1 MNIYI
6 YSDESG
12 VFDKKHNN
20 IFVFGGVIMLGTES
34 KDEWSRKYS
43 TAEKT
48 LREIKNV
55 GKDYELKAT
64 QVTNKEKGKLFRSLN
79 QCYKFGVV
87 INQINVLDRIFESK
101 KDKQRYLDY
110 AYKIAVKRAFE
121 NLIERN
127 IIIPKEI
134 KRLYFCV
141 DEHTTTTNGRYELKE
156 LLEQEFK
163 HGTYNLHYN
172 AYFPPIF
179 PSLLDVQLSFCNS
192 QTTRLVRAAD
202 IVANKIYYLARQ
214 SNNEKIKNINN
225 LNIVYLP

>member
-79 QCYKFGVV
+79 QCYKFGVI

-134 KRLYFCV
+134 KRLYFYV
-141 DEHTTTTNGRYELKE
+141 DEHTTATNGRYELKE
-156 LLEQEFK
+156 LLEQE
-163 HGTYNLHYN
+163 
-172 AYFPPIF
+172 
-179 PSLLDVQLSFCNS
+179 
-192 QTTRLVRAAD
+192 
-202 IVANKIYYLARQ
+202 
-214 SNNEKIKNINN
+214 
-225 LNIVYLP
+225 

>member
-64 QVTNKEKGKLFRSLN
+64 QVQVLPPFSL
-79 QCYKFGVV
+79 KPPR
-87 INQINVLDRIFESK
+87 LTS
-101 KDKQRYLDY
+101 
-110 AYKIAVKRAFE
+110 
-121 NLIERN
+121 
-127 IIIPKEI
+127 
-134 KRLYFCV
+134 RLY
-141 DEHTTTTNGRYELKE
+141 
-156 LLEQEFK
+156 LLW
-163 HGTYNLHYN
+163 L
-172 AYFPPIF
+172 
-179 PSLLDVQLSFCNS
+179 
-192 QTTRLVRAAD
+192 
-202 IVANKIYYLARQ
+202 YYLM
-214 SNNEKIKNINN
+214 
-225 LNIVYLP
+225 